1 MKSKSIIW
9 KYCWTIGDLR
19 RKYAV
24 ILWKVVQDLWSVII
38 IEWIRVD
45 KKERI
50 QYESSK
56 SRVHF
61 DVNDIDISLLN
72 RVWTK

>member
-1 MKSKSIIW
+1 MKNKSIIW
-9 KYCWTIGDLR
+9 KYCWCIGDMQ
-19 RKYAV
+19 RKYAL

-45 KKERI
+45 KKDRI
-50 QYESSK
+50 RYESSK

-61 DVNDIDISLLN
+61 DINDIDISLLN
-72 RVWTK
+72 RVW